1 MSRRSS
7 IEDVSTYTC
16 ALLQKEEG
24 CSQLVGQESVV
35 VPMCQCGDN
44 KESQGGHRR
53 SQGDNRGSPASSGLG
68 WQLVV
73 LVAVA
78 SAALVTIV
86 LISQQLVLRHLGG
99 GGAGDTVTMQIT
111 IPDQGWMSSE
121 GGWNIHSSF
130 FIQSS
135 TAGQSC
141 SIINCLSLRGPTWC

>member
-1 MSRRSS
+1 MFQPTP
-7 IEDVSTYTC
+7 V
-16 ALLQKEEG
+16 LQKEDG

-44 KESQGGHRR
+44 KESQGGHRG
-53 SQGDNRGSPASSGLG
+53 SQGGTSSGLG

-99 GGAGDTVTMQIT
+99 GGAGGGAGDTVTMQIT

-121 GGWNIHSSF
+121 GGWSIHSSF

-135 TAGQSC
+135 TAGQSY
-141 SIINCLSLRGPTWC
+141 SIINRLSLRGPTWC

>member
-1 MSRRSS
+1 M
-7 IEDVSTYTC
+7 
-16 ALLQKEEG
+16 LQKEEG

-35 VPMCQCGDN
+35 VTMCQCGNQGSQGDN
-44 KESQGGHRR
+44 KESQGGHRG
-53 SQGDNRGSPASSGLG
+53 SQGGTSSGLG

-99 GGAGDTVTMQIT
+99 GGAGGGAGDTVTMQIT

-121 GGWNIHSSF
+121 GGWSIHSSF

-135 TAGQSC
+135 TAGQSY

>member
-1 MSRRSS
+1 MPQLPRFPFMSHKSS
-7 IEDVSTYTC
+7 IKDVSTFTC

-35 VPMCQCGDN
+35 VTMCQCGNQGSQGDN
-44 KESQGGHRR
+44 KESQGDHRG
-53 SQGDNRGSPASSGLG
+53 SQGGHSSGLG

-99 GGAGDTVTMQIT
+99 GGAGGGAGDTVTMQIT

-121 GGWNIHSSF
+121 GGWSIHSSF
-130 FIQSS
+130 
-135 TAGQSC
+135 
-141 SIINCLSLRGPTWC
+141 SLRPLASLTQ